1 MPATQINK
9 ETALANAI
17 NAYVVDM
24 AAEWQTPI
32 KNSLEIET
40 MIDEVYCMETY
51 AEANVEFKNLI
62 QAYQGG
68 FTPSGLVNVGAHE
81 NKLQAMKTDLQF
93 NEEQLEKFAS
103 SAFPI
108 YHPAGDATVQDNK
121 FIQKLLNELF
131 FEAWTDELNLVSI
144 KGVRVAPTPG
154 TAGSVL
160 GSVDGF
166 EKVFADLNTAGKL
179 NTINT
184 GAITEADIYD
194 QIQEALDLIP
204 KVVSRQGGCIYLSPS
219 QAVWYSRAYKVKHPL
234 SLSVTGNAAGSILTI
249 DEYPKF
255 MVKVLT
261 EREGA
266 NTIWIDIKYRG
277 KTNMI
282 SLKHKVKP
290 ALPTLE
296 AYPRPRGL
304 DLTSSWHRGYGI
316 RRYEFTYVTRT
327 A

>member
-17 NAYVVDM
+17 NAYIVDM
-24 AAEWQTPI
+24 APEWQTPI
-32 KNSLEIET
+32 RNELEIET
-40 MIDEVYCMETY
+40 MIDAVYCMETY
-51 AEANVEFKNLI
+51 AESNVDFKNLI

-68 FTPSGLVNVGAHE
+68 FTPSGLVNIGAHD

-93 NEEQLEKFAS
+93 NEDQFEKFGGS
-103 SAFPI
+103 QFPV
-108 YHPAGDATVQDNK
+108 YHPAGDAKLEDNK
-121 FIQKLLNELF
+121 FVQMLLNEFF
-131 FEAWTDELNLVSI
+131 FEGWKDEINLVSI

-154 TAGSVL
+154 TAGTVL

-166 EKVFADLNTAGKL
+166 EKVFTDLNTAGKL

-194 QIQEALDLIP
+194 QIQEALDIIP
-204 KVVSRQGGCIYLSPS
+204 KKISRQGGTIYLSPT
-219 QAVWYSRAYKVKHPL
+219 QAVWYSRAYKVAHPRA
-234 SLSVTGNAAGSILTI
+234 LSVTGNADGSILTI

-255 MVKVLT
+255 NIRILT

-266 NTIWIDIKYRG
+266 NTVWIDIKYRG

-282 SLKHKVKP
+282 TLKHKVKSDM
-290 ALPTLE
+290 PTLE

-304 DLTSSWHRGYGI
+304 DVTSSWHRGYGI

>member
-1 MPATQINK
+1 MPATQISK

-17 NAYVVDM
+17 NAYIVDM
-24 AAEWQTPI
+24 AQEWQTPI

-40 MIDEVYCMETY
+40 MIDSVYCLETY
-51 AEANVEFKNLI
+51 AEPNVDFKNLI

-68 FTPSGLVNVGAHE
+68 FTPSGLVNVGAHS
-81 NKLQAMKTDLQF
+81 NKLQSMKTDLQF
-93 NEEQLEKFAS
+93 NEEQLEKFGNS
-103 SAFPI
+103 QFPL
-108 YHPAGDATVQDNK
+108 YHPAGDATLEDNQ

-131 FEAWTDELNLVSI
+131 FEGWKDELNLVSI
-144 KGVRVAPTPG
+144 KGIRVAPTPG
-154 TAGSVL
+154 TAGTVL

-166 EKVFADLNTAGKL
+166 EKVFTDLNTSGDL

-194 QIQEALDLIP
+194 QIQAALDVIP
-204 KVVSRQGGCIYLSPS
+204 KTISRQGGCIYLSPT
-219 QAVWYSRAYKVKHPL
+219 QAVWYSRAYKLKHPL
-234 SLSVTGNAAGSILTI
+234 ALVVTGNASGSILTI
-249 DEYPKF
+249 DEYPNF
-255 MVKVLT
+255 EVKTLT

-266 NTIWIDIKYRG
+266 NTVWIDIKYRG

-282 SLKHKVKP
+282 TLKHKVKSDM
-290 ALPTLE
+290 PTLE